1 MISAWQWYLKYKDDQ
16 KDKDKRSQKNDINFY
31 RKKWLEDED
40 TIDELRNEIRDLKD
54 QAAKLKGKKMSNLNV
69 IDVATVVAIFV
80 VIVAWI
86 ITLVDKVRKNK
97 QPLDENDIF
106 DLAHMIVTQNEKI
119 KELEKKNTTN
129 SEAKKNTAVSDVK
142 KEGENDA
149 KNG

>member
-1 MISAWQWYLKYKDDQ
+1 M
-16 KDKDKRSQKNDINFY
+16 
-31 RKKWLEDED
+31 
-40 TIDELRNEIRDLKD
+40 
-54 QAAKLKGKKMSNLNV
+54 NLNIV
-69 IDVATVVAIFV
+69 DVATTVAIFV

-86 ITLVDKVRKNK
+86 ITLVDKVRKTK

-119 KELEKKNTTN
+119 KELEKKNAAN

-142 KEGENDA
+142 KEGENNA

>member
-1 MISAWQWYLKYKDDQ
+1 
-16 KDKDKRSQKNDINFY
+16 
-31 RKKWLEDED
+31 
-40 TIDELRNEIRDLKD
+40 
-54 QAAKLKGKKMSNLNV
+54 MSKLNV

-86 ITLVDKVRKNK
+86 ITLVDKVRKTK

-119 KELEKKNTTN
+119 KELEKNAAN

-142 KEGENDA
+142 KEDENDA

>member
-1 MISAWQWYLKYKDDQ
+1 
-16 KDKDKRSQKNDINFY
+16 
-31 RKKWLEDED
+31 
-40 TIDELRNEIRDLKD
+40 
-54 QAAKLKGKKMSNLNV
+54 MSNLNV

-119 KELEKKNTTN
+119 KELEKKNAANGET
-129 SEAKKNTAVSDVK
+129 KKNTVVNDVK
-142 KEGENDA
+142 KEG
-149 KNG
+149 

>member
-1 MISAWQWYLKYKDDQ
+1 
-16 KDKDKRSQKNDINFY
+16 
-31 RKKWLEDED
+31 
-40 TIDELRNEIRDLKD
+40 
-54 QAAKLKGKKMSNLNV
+54 MSNLNV

-86 ITLVDKVRKNK
+86 ITLVDKVRKTK

-119 KELEKKNTTN
+119 KELEKNAAN
-129 SEAKKNTAVSDVK
+129 SEARKNTAVSDVK

>member
-1 MISAWQWYLKYKDDQ
+1 
-16 KDKDKRSQKNDINFY
+16 
-31 RKKWLEDED
+31 
-40 TIDELRNEIRDLKD
+40 
-54 QAAKLKGKKMSNLNV
+54 MSNLNV

-86 ITLVDKVRKNK
+86 ITLVDKVRKTK

-119 KELEKKNTTN
+119 KELEKKNAVN
-129 SEAKKNTAVSDVK
+129 SEAK

>member
-1 MISAWQWYLKYKDDQ
+1 
-16 KDKDKRSQKNDINFY
+16 
-31 RKKWLEDED
+31 
-40 TIDELRNEIRDLKD
+40 
-54 QAAKLKGKKMSNLNV
+54 MSNLNV

-86 ITLVDKVRKNK
+86 ITLVDKVRKTK

-119 KELEKKNTTN
+119 KELEKNAAN
-129 SEAKKNTAVSDVK
+129 SETKKNTAVSDVK
-142 KEGENDA
+142 KEDENDA

>member
-1 MISAWQWYLKYKDDQ
+1 
-16 KDKDKRSQKNDINFY
+16 
-31 RKKWLEDED
+31 
-40 TIDELRNEIRDLKD
+40 
-54 QAAKLKGKKMSNLNV
+54 MSNLSV

-119 KELEKKNTTN
+119 KELEKKNAAN
-129 SEAKKNTAVSDVK
+129 SEAKKNTEVSDVK

>member
-1 MISAWQWYLKYKDDQ
+1 
-16 KDKDKRSQKNDINFY
+16 
-31 RKKWLEDED
+31 
-40 TIDELRNEIRDLKD
+40 
-54 QAAKLKGKKMSNLNV
+54 MSNLNV

-86 ITLVDKVRKNK
+86 ITLVDKVRKTK

-119 KELEKKNTTN
+119 KELEKKNAAN

-142 KEGENDA
+142 KEGENNA

>member
-1 MISAWQWYLKYKDDQ
+1 
-16 KDKDKRSQKNDINFY
+16 
-31 RKKWLEDED
+31 
-40 TIDELRNEIRDLKD
+40 
-54 QAAKLKGKKMSNLNV
+54 MSNLNV

-86 ITLVDKVRKNK
+86 ITLVDKVRKTK

-106 DLAHMIVTQNEKI
+106 DLARMIVTQNEKI
-119 KELEKKNTTN
+119 KELEKNAAN
-129 SEAKKNTAVSDVK
+129 SEAKKHTAVSDVK

>member
-1 MISAWQWYLKYKDDQ
+1 
-16 KDKDKRSQKNDINFY
+16 
-31 RKKWLEDED
+31 
-40 TIDELRNEIRDLKD
+40 
-54 QAAKLKGKKMSNLNV
+54 MSNLNV

-86 ITLVDKVRKNK
+86 ITLVDKVRKTK

-119 KELEKKNTTN
+119 KELEKKNAAN

-142 KEGENDA
+142 KEDDE
-149 KNG
+149 

>member
-1 MISAWQWYLKYKDDQ
+1 
-16 KDKDKRSQKNDINFY
+16 
-31 RKKWLEDED
+31 
-40 TIDELRNEIRDLKD
+40 
-54 QAAKLKGKKMSNLNV
+54 MSNLNV

-86 ITLVDKVRKNK
+86 ITLVDKVRKTK

-119 KELEKKNTTN
+119 KELEKNAAN

>member
-1 MISAWQWYLKYKDDQ
+1 
-16 KDKDKRSQKNDINFY
+16 
-31 RKKWLEDED
+31 
-40 TIDELRNEIRDLKD
+40 
-54 QAAKLKGKKMSNLNV
+54 MSNLNV

-86 ITLVDKVRKNK
+86 ITLVDKVRKTK

-119 KELEKKNTTN
+119 KELEKKNAAN

-142 KEGENDA
+142 KEVENDA

>member
-1 MISAWQWYLKYKDDQ
+1 
-16 KDKDKRSQKNDINFY
+16 
-31 RKKWLEDED
+31 
-40 TIDELRNEIRDLKD
+40 
-54 QAAKLKGKKMSNLNV
+54 MSNLNIV
-69 IDVATVVAIFV
+69 DVSTTVAIFV
-80 VIVAWI
+80 VIIAWI
-86 ITLVDKVRKNK
+86 ITLVDKVRKTK

-119 KELEKKNTTN
+119 KELEKNAAN

>member
-1 MISAWQWYLKYKDDQ
+1 
-16 KDKDKRSQKNDINFY
+16 
-31 RKKWLEDED
+31 
-40 TIDELRNEIRDLKD
+40 
-54 QAAKLKGKKMSNLNV
+54 MSNLNV

-86 ITLVDKVRKNK
+86 ITLVDKVRKTK

-119 KELEKKNTTN
+119 KELEKKNAAN
-129 SEAKKNTAVSDVK
+129 SEVKKNTAVSDVK
-142 KEGENDA
+142 KEDENDA

>member
-1 MISAWQWYLKYKDDQ
+1 
-16 KDKDKRSQKNDINFY
+16 
-31 RKKWLEDED
+31 
-40 TIDELRNEIRDLKD
+40 
-54 QAAKLKGKKMSNLNV
+54 MSNLNV

>member
-1 MISAWQWYLKYKDDQ
+1 
-16 KDKDKRSQKNDINFY
+16 
-31 RKKWLEDED
+31 
-40 TIDELRNEIRDLKD
+40 
-54 QAAKLKGKKMSNLNV
+54 MSNLNV

-86 ITLVDKVRKNK
+86 ITLVDKVRKTK

-119 KELEKKNTTN
+119 KELEKKNAAN

-142 KEGENDA
+142 KEGNPNA

>member
-1 MISAWQWYLKYKDDQ
+1 
-16 KDKDKRSQKNDINFY
+16 
-31 RKKWLEDED
+31 
-40 TIDELRNEIRDLKD
+40 
-54 QAAKLKGKKMSNLNV
+54 MSNLNV

-86 ITLVDKVRKNK
+86 ITLVDKVRKTK

-119 KELEKKNTTN
+119 KELEKKNAAN
-129 SEAKKNTAVSDVK
+129 SEAKK
-142 KEGENDA
+142 EGGDDNA

>member
-1 MISAWQWYLKYKDDQ
+1 
-16 KDKDKRSQKNDINFY
+16 
-31 RKKWLEDED
+31 
-40 TIDELRNEIRDLKD
+40 
-54 QAAKLKGKKMSNLNV
+54 MSNLNV

-86 ITLVDKVRKNK
+86 ITLVDKVRKTK

-119 KELEKKNTTN
+119 KELEKNAAN
-129 SEAKKNTAVSDVK
+129 SEVKKNTAVSDVK

>member
-1 MISAWQWYLKYKDDQ
+1 
-16 KDKDKRSQKNDINFY
+16 
-31 RKKWLEDED
+31 
-40 TIDELRNEIRDLKD
+40 
-54 QAAKLKGKKMSNLNV
+54 MSNLNV

-86 ITLVDKVRKNK
+86 ITLVDKVRKTK

-119 KELEKKNTTN
+119 KELEKKNAAN

-142 KEGENDA
+142 KEGDNDA
-149 KNG
+149 QNG

>member
-1 MISAWQWYLKYKDDQ
+1 
-16 KDKDKRSQKNDINFY
+16 
-31 RKKWLEDED
+31 
-40 TIDELRNEIRDLKD
+40 
-54 QAAKLKGKKMSNLNV
+54 MSNLNV

-86 ITLVDKVRKNK
+86 ITLVDKVRKTK

-119 KELEKKNTTN
+119 KELEKKNAAN

-142 KEGENDA
+142 KEDD
-149 KNG
+149 K

>member
-1 MISAWQWYLKYKDDQ
+1 
-16 KDKDKRSQKNDINFY
+16 
-31 RKKWLEDED
+31 
-40 TIDELRNEIRDLKD
+40 
-54 QAAKLKGKKMSNLNV
+54 MSNLNV

-86 ITLVDKVRKNK
+86 ITLVDKVRKTK

-119 KELEKKNTTN
+119 KELEKKNAAN

-142 KEGENDA
+142 KEGENDV

>member
-1 MISAWQWYLKYKDDQ
+1 
-16 KDKDKRSQKNDINFY
+16 
-31 RKKWLEDED
+31 
-40 TIDELRNEIRDLKD
+40 
-54 QAAKLKGKKMSNLNV
+54 MSNLNV

-106 DLAHMIVTQNEKI
+106 DLAHMIVTQNDKI

-129 SEAKKNTAVSDVK
+129 SEAKKKTAVSDVK
-142 KEGENDA
+142 KEGE
-149 KNG
+149 K

>member
-1 MISAWQWYLKYKDDQ
+1 
-16 KDKDKRSQKNDINFY
+16 
-31 RKKWLEDED
+31 
-40 TIDELRNEIRDLKD
+40 
-54 QAAKLKGKKMSNLNV
+54 MSNLNV

-86 ITLVDKVRKNK
+86 ITLVDKVRKTK

-119 KELEKKNTTN
+119 KELEKKNAAN

>member
-1 MISAWQWYLKYKDDQ
+1 
-16 KDKDKRSQKNDINFY
+16 
-31 RKKWLEDED
+31 
-40 TIDELRNEIRDLKD
+40 
-54 QAAKLKGKKMSNLNV
+54 MSNLNV

-86 ITLVDKVRKNK
+86 ITLVDKVRKTK

-119 KELEKKNTTN
+119 KELEKKNAAN
-129 SEAKKNTAVSDVK
+129 SETKKNTAVSDVK

>member
-1 MISAWQWYLKYKDDQ
+1 
-16 KDKDKRSQKNDINFY
+16 
-31 RKKWLEDED
+31 
-40 TIDELRNEIRDLKD
+40 
-54 QAAKLKGKKMSNLNV
+54 MSNLNV

-119 KELEKKNTTN
+119 KELEKKNAAN

>member
-1 MISAWQWYLKYKDDQ
+1 
-16 KDKDKRSQKNDINFY
+16 
-31 RKKWLEDED
+31 
-40 TIDELRNEIRDLKD
+40 
-54 QAAKLKGKKMSNLNV
+54 MSNLNIV
-69 IDVATVVAIFV
+69 DVATTVAIFV
-80 VIVAWI
+80 VIIAWI
-86 ITLVDKVRKNK
+86 ITLVDKVRKTK

-119 KELEKKNTTN
+119 KELEKNAAN

>member
-1 MISAWQWYLKYKDDQ
+1 
-16 KDKDKRSQKNDINFY
+16 
-31 RKKWLEDED
+31 
-40 TIDELRNEIRDLKD
+40 
-54 QAAKLKGKKMSNLNV
+54 MSNLNV

-86 ITLVDKVRKNK
+86 ITLVDKVRKTK

-119 KELEKKNTTN
+119 KELEKKNAAN
-129 SEAKKNTAVSDVK
+129 SETKKNTVVSDVK

>member
-1 MISAWQWYLKYKDDQ
+1 
-16 KDKDKRSQKNDINFY
+16 
-31 RKKWLEDED
+31 
-40 TIDELRNEIRDLKD
+40 
-54 QAAKLKGKKMSNLNV
+54 MSNLNV

-86 ITLVDKVRKNK
+86 ITLVDKVRKTK

-119 KELEKKNTTN
+119 KELEKKNAAN
-129 SEAKKNTAVSDVK
+129 SEAKKED
-142 KEGENDA
+142 ENDA

>member
-1 MISAWQWYLKYKDDQ
+1 
-16 KDKDKRSQKNDINFY
+16 
-31 RKKWLEDED
+31 
-40 TIDELRNEIRDLKD
+40 
-54 QAAKLKGKKMSNLNV
+54 MSNLNV

-86 ITLVDKVRKNK
+86 ITLVDKVRKTK

-119 KELEKKNTTN
+119 KELEKKNAAN

-149 KNG
+149 

>member
-1 MISAWQWYLKYKDDQ
+1 
-16 KDKDKRSQKNDINFY
+16 
-31 RKKWLEDED
+31 
-40 TIDELRNEIRDLKD
+40 
-54 QAAKLKGKKMSNLNV
+54 MSNLNV

-86 ITLVDKVRKNK
+86 ITLVDKVRKTK

-119 KELEKKNTTN
+119 KELEKKNAAN
-129 SEAKKNTAVSDVK
+129 SEVKKNTAVSDIK
-142 KEGENDA
+142 KEGENNA

>member
-1 MISAWQWYLKYKDDQ
+1 
-16 KDKDKRSQKNDINFY
+16 
-31 RKKWLEDED
+31 
-40 TIDELRNEIRDLKD
+40 
-54 QAAKLKGKKMSNLNV
+54 MSNLNV

-86 ITLVDKVRKNK
+86 ITLVDKVRKTK

-106 DLAHMIVTQNEKI
+106 NLAHMIVTQNEKI
-119 KELEKKNTTN
+119 KELEKKNAAN

-142 KEGENDA
+142 KEGENNA

>member
-1 MISAWQWYLKYKDDQ
+1 
-16 KDKDKRSQKNDINFY
+16 
-31 RKKWLEDED
+31 
-40 TIDELRNEIRDLKD
+40 
-54 QAAKLKGKKMSNLNV
+54 MSNLNV

-86 ITLVDKVRKNK
+86 ITLVDKVRKTK

-119 KELEKKNTTN
+119 KELEKKNAAN
-129 SEAKKNTAVSDVK
+129 SEAMKNTAVSDVK
-142 KEGENDA
+142 KEGDPNA

>member
-1 MISAWQWYLKYKDDQ
+1 
-16 KDKDKRSQKNDINFY
+16 
-31 RKKWLEDED
+31 
-40 TIDELRNEIRDLKD
+40 
-54 QAAKLKGKKMSNLNV
+54 MSNLNV

-86 ITLVDKVRKNK
+86 ITLVDKVRKTK

-119 KELEKKNTTN
+119 KELEKNAAN
-129 SEAKKNTAVSDVK
+129 SEVKKNTAVSDVK
-142 KEGENDA
+142 KEGDPNA